1 MTKMDNK
8 QRIDVLKDQLNRI
21 LGFFPRVDAKAS
33 VVLGVDL
40 ALLSLLGSNAPS
52 LRLLEGYM
60 IFALIPVFLLGASLF
75 YVYLQGFPQLEG
87 GQQSLTYFRAI
98 ADRTEGK
105 YAEEFLALN
114 EEAYIKDLMGQ
125 VWRNSE
131 ILKLKYN
138 HLRTSFILLAWA
150 IVPWFISL
158 AMFVSKNTEAKT
170 LLMK

>member
-1 MTKMDNK
+1 MDNK
-8 QRIDVLKDQLNRI
+8 QRIDVLKDQLNRV

-33 VVLGVDL
+33 FVLGVDL
-40 ALLSLLGSNAPS
+40 ALLSLLGGNAPP

-60 IFALIPVFLLGASLF
+60 IFALIPVFLIGASLL
-75 YVYLQGFPQLEG
+75 YVYWQAFPRLEG
-87 GQQSLTYFRAI
+87 GQQSLIYFQTI

-114 EEAYIKDLMGQ
+114 EEVYIKDLMGQ
-125 VWRNSE
+125 IWRNSE
-131 ILKLKYN
+131 ILKLKYS
-138 HLRTSFILLAWA
+138 HLKNSFILLAWA

-170 LLMK
+170 LLMN

>member
-1 MTKMDNK
+1 MDNK

-33 VVLGVDL
+33 VVLGIDL
-40 ALLSLLGSNAPS
+40 ALLTLLGSNAPP

-60 IFALIPVFLLGASLF
+60 IFALLPVFLIGASLL
-75 YVYLQGFPQLEG
+75 YVYWQGFPRLEG
-87 GQQSLTYFRAI
+87 GQQSLVYFWTI
-98 ADRTEGK
+98 AERTEGK

-114 EEAYIKDLMGQ
+114 EETYIKDLMGQ
-125 VWRNSE
+125 IWRNSE
-131 ILKLKYN
+131 ILKLKYS
-138 HLRTSFILLAWA
+138 HLKTSFILLAWA